1 MVDKYGILYYIIGVN
16 QVILYGVPS
25 SCVHD
30 STVFRTS
37 QVKSTDFRLFG
48 FPYKIEV
55 PIMYNMYNVIE
66 GLCDSRGIKVG
77 KMCADLEISRGI
89 LGDLK
94 AGRTK
99 SLSAQNLEKISG
111 YFGVSSDFILG
122 KEKAPTQEDEREI
135 TFDDFTFAMQNES
148 KDLTEA
154 DKQILL
160 SMAKQ
165 LNDARKKR
173 NGESK

>member
-1 MVDKYGILYYIIGVN
+1 MSNSPIVARINGLLAEKVIPKQKFYEDCGI
-16 QVILYGVPS
+16 
-25 SCVHD
+25 
-30 STVFRTS
+30 TS
-37 QVKSTDFRLFG
+37 ASYSLWNK
-48 FPYKIEV
+48 
-55 PIMYNMYNVIE
+55 
-66 GLCDSRGIKVG
+66 G
-77 KMCADLEISRGI
+77 KTTPRM
-89 LGDLK
+89 K
-94 AGRTK
+94 
-99 SLSAQNLEKISG
+99 NLETIAQ
-111 YFGVSSDFILG
+111 YLG
-122 KEKAPTQEDEREI
+122 TTTEYLLTGIEETKKAPTQEGEREI